1 MPAPLDMLNAMR
13 VPAILV
19 FLPVLIAASFG
30 QAVSKTPEFDVASVR
45 LSEHAVGPDYNN
57 QITYSPSGFTARNI
71 TLKRLIAEAYRLQ
84 LNQISG
90 PSWLDRNEY
99 DVEAKT
105 TAASGREQMAP
116 MLQSLLAE
124 RFNLR
129 EHSEMREMRAYAL
142 VVGKGGPRVTP
153 ANPAETGSA
162 QGGFHF
168 HGDMREFADLLAV
181 QFSIP
186 APTNPNEPSRAGG
199 PPIPVLNE
207 TGLEGIY
214 DFSVDMRPEL
224 GTDIFTLWQRTLQD
238 QLGLRIESRK
248 GSVPVLVVDDAAR
261 NPTEN

>member
-1 MPAPLDMLNAMR
+1 MLNAMR
-13 VPAILV
+13 ARAILV
-19 FLPVLIAASFG
+19 CLPVLIAASFG

-45 LSEHAVGPDYNN
+45 PSEHAVGPDYNN
-57 QITYSPSGFTARNI
+57 QIRYSPGGFTARNI

-84 LNQISG
+84 MNQISG

-105 TAASGREQMAP
+105 AVGAGRDEMPP
-116 MLQSLLAE
+116 MLRSLLAE

-142 VVGKGGPRVTP
+142 VTGKGGPRISP
-153 ANPAETGSA
+153 SNPGETVRA

-186 APTNPNEPSRAGG
+186 APTNPNEPARAGG

-214 DFSVDMRPEL
+214 DFNVDMRPEL
-224 GTDIFTLWQRTLQD
+224 GTDVFTLWQRALND
-238 QLGLRIESRK
+238 QLCLRIESRK
-248 GSVPVLVVDDAAR
+248 GNVPVLVVDDASR
-261 NPTEN
+261 MPTEN